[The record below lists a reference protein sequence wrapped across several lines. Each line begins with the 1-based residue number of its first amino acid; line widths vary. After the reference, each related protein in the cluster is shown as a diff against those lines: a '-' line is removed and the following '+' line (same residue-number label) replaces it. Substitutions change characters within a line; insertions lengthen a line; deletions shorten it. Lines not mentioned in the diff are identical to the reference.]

1 MRPHGTQATLEA
13 RRRWAVALL
22 GKGQTVTWV
31 ARTVGC
37 SHSSVIR
44 WRDAVAAH
52 GPAILSAKP
61 APGGPAKLTVRQR
74 QRIPALLRRGALKWG
89 FGTDLWTMA
98 RIAEVIRREFGVRYH
113 PTHVRRVL
121 VQLGWV
127 LPRSRR
133 RRPPVRS
140 NRTT

>member
-22 GKGQTVTWV
+22 GKGHTVTSV
-31 ARTVGC
+31 AKTVGC

-44 WRDAVAAH
+44 WRDAVALH

-74 QRIPALLRRGALKWG
+74 QRIPALLRRGALRWG
-89 FGTDLWTMA
+89 FRTDHWTTA
-98 RIAEVIRREFGVRYH
+98 RIAAVIKREFGVRYH

-127 LPRSRR
+127 LPGSRG
-133 RRPPVRS
+133 RRPQPRS
-140 NRTT
+140 PRAS